1 MDTAVLV
8 THVLRACPAINLIA
22 SGGVRDG
29 LDIAKCIRLGAQ
41 MAALAQPFLAPAL
54 ESSQA
59 VIDRVQILQ
68 EQLRWAMFLTGSQNI
83 NALRAAPLFP
93 PLDQ

>member
-1 MDTAVLV
+1 MT
-8 THVLRACPAINLIA
+8 
-22 SGGVRDG
+22 
-29 LDIAKCIRLGAQ
+29 
-41 MAALAQPFLAPAL
+41 ALAQPFLAPAL

-59 VIDRVQILQ
+59 VIDRIQILQ